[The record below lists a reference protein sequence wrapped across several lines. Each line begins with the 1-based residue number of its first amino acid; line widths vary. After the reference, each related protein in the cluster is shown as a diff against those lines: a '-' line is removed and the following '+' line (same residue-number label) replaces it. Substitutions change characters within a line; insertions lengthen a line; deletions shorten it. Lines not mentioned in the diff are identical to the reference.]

1 MQRVSSWVGQ
11 EEQEIFSKLADLG
24 ASAAGNAMGLLP
36 MTDADLSQLK
46 FNEQGLIP
54 AIVQDRL
61 TGEVRMMAWM
71 NHEAVQATL
80 DTRRA
85 TFFSRSR
92 NRLWVKGEESGNLLH
107 VERVFADCDG
117 DTLLVL
123 CDPVGPSCH
132 TGRDNCF
139 FNSIEA
145 AAVEPAKP
153 LTQRLE
159 LVLEERKTSTGERSY
174 TRSLFDGGAEKIGR
188 KIREEAD
195 EVARAIDNESDERVV
210 GEAADVLYH
219 LLVGLRYRNVS
230 FIDVLRVLAG
240 RFGVGG
246 HVEKAGRSS

>member
-1 MQRVSSWVGQ
+1 
-11 EEQEIFSKLADLG
+11 
-24 ASAAGNAMGLLP
+24 

-71 NHEAVQATL
+71 NQEAVKATL
-80 DTRRA
+80 QTRRA

-92 NRLWVKGEESGNLLH
+92 DRLWIKGEESGHVLH
-107 VERVFADCDG
+107 VEQVFADCDG

-123 CDPVGPSCH
+123 CDPAGPSCH

-139 FNSIEA
+139 FNPIEGGS
-145 AAVEPAKP
+145 PQLAKP

-159 LVLEERKTSTGERSY
+159 SVLQERKTSTGERSY
-174 TRSLFDGGAEKIGR
+174 TRSLFDGGPEKIGQ

-195 EVARAIDNESDERVV
+195 EVARAIDHETDERVAS
-210 GEAADVLYH
+210 EAADVLYH

-246 HVEKAGRSS
+246 HTEKAGRGS

>member
-1 MQRVSSWVGQ
+1 
-11 EEQEIFSKLADLG
+11 
-24 ASAAGNAMGLLP
+24 

-71 NHEAVQATL
+71 NDEAVHATIA
-80 DTRRA
+80 TRRA

-92 NRLWVKGEESGNLLH
+92 NRLWVKGEESGNVLH

-117 DTLLVL
+117 DTLLLL

-139 FNSIEA
+139 FNSIDGGP
-145 AAVEPAKP
+145 VQLAKP

-159 LVLEERKTSTGERSY
+159 LVLQERKTSTGERSY
-174 TRSLFDGGAEKIGR
+174 TRSLFDGGAQKIAE

-195 EVARAIDNESDERVV
+195 EVARAIDHETDERVAS
-210 GEAADVLYH
+210 EAADVLYH

-240 RFGVGG
+240 RFGIGG
-246 HVEKAGRSS
+246 HVEKASRSS

>member
-1 MQRVSSWVGQ
+1 
-11 EEQEIFSKLADLG
+11 
-24 ASAAGNAMGLLP
+24 

-46 FNEQGLIP
+46 FNELGLIP

-71 NHEAVQATL
+71 NQEAVKATL

-92 NRLWVKGEESGNLLH
+92 NRLWVKGEESGNVLH
-107 VERVFADCDG
+107 VERVYADCDG

-139 FNSIEA
+139 FNPIEEGP
-145 AAVEPAKP
+145 VESAKP

-159 LVLEERKTSTGERSY
+159 LVLEQRKTSTTERSY

-188 KIREEAD
+188 KLREEAD
-195 EVARAIDNESDERVV
+195 EVARAIDQETPDRVAS
-210 GEAADVLYH
+210 EAADVLYH

-246 HVEKAGRSS
+246 HVEKASRGS